1 LTPLA
6 ANPTSLVAR
15 IPPRAWLLIVA
26 AIIALQAVL
35 LLAMGRLPMCVCGN
49 IKLWYGATHS
59 PENSQQIFDWYSFTH
74 ILHGFWLYLLGWLVL
89 RRAPI
94 AARLAL
100 AVFLEG
106 AWEVLE
112 NSSFVIDRY
121 RAGTVSLDY
130 YGDSVVNSV
139 GDTVAMMFG
148 FALARFLPIWSIVV
162 LDLLIEFTLGYFI
175 HDNLLLNI
183 VMLMYPLDSIKAWQ
197 LAAPLP

>member
-15 IPPRAWLLIVA
+15 IPPRAWLLAVL

-35 LLAMGRLPMCVCGN
+35 LLVMGRVPICTCGS
-49 IKLWYGATHS
+49 IKLWYGATRS
-59 PENSQQIFDWYSFTH
+59 SENSQQIFDWYSFTH
-74 ILHGFWLYLLGWLVL
+74 VLHGFWLYLLGWLVL
-89 RRAPI
+89 RRTPV
-94 AARLAL
+94 AARLVL
-100 AVFLEG
+100 AVFIEG

-112 NSSFVIDRY
+112 NTSLVIDRY
-121 RAGTVSLDY
+121 RTETASLSY

-139 GDTVAMMFG
+139 GDTVAMIFG